1 MSVLTDVVISRV
13 TDQGFGVADL
23 NGRSVYV
30 DRTYTGEKVRVRII
44 GEHPTYYNA
53 HLVEVLEASPFRI
66 EPECCYSSCGG
77 CAFNFID
84 SKELLKLKNEFL
96 LSCLKEQCVKFDC
109 ILPECSGMY
118 DFHGYRNKAIYY
130 VRAQN
135 GKFVIGFFSKNSHDV
150 VEIYGCIMEPD
161 FVSCANEIIA
171 KWAEDFNIHAFDE
184 STGRGLIKNI
194 IYRSGEGTG
203 ERMLVVV
210 ATDFKIP
217 NLDELMLR
225 LEPLKFTSVW
235 ICRNKSQGNSIWTD
249 ELKKISGK
257 EHIYTCLAGLKYEI
271 SARSFLQLNIKQC
284 EKLYGLVLEF
294 ADVKS
299 SDVVF
304 DLYCGIGTIT
314 LKLAQKARKVYG
326 IEIVPEAVK
335 NAVRNAELND
345 LRNVEF
351 IEGKSETVCEELVNK
366 KQIRADIVVVDPP
379 RKGCDSSLINTLIFL
394 NPEKI
399 VYVSCNPKTLARDL
413 KLLESDYK
421 ITKIATVDMFPNTL
435 HVESVVK
442 LTRAGV

>member
-1 MSVLTDVVISRV
+1 
-13 TDQGFGVADL
+13 
-23 NGRSVYV
+23 
-30 DRTYTGEKVRVRII
+30 
-44 GEHPTYYNA
+44 
-53 HLVEVLEASPFRI
+53 
-66 EPECCYSSCGG
+66 
-77 CAFNFID
+77 
-84 SKELLKLKNEFL
+84 
-96 LSCLKEQCVKFDC
+96 
-109 ILPECSGMY
+109 
-118 DFHGYRNKAIYY
+118 
-130 VRAQN
+130 
-135 GKFVIGFFSKNSHDV
+135 
-150 VEIYGCIMEPD
+150 MEPD
-161 FVSCANEIIA
+161 FVSSANEIIA

-210 ATDFKIP
+210 ATDFQIP

-235 ICRNKSQGNSIWTD
+235 ICRNKSLGNSIWTD

-442 LTRAGV
+442 LTRAGLSQ

>member
-44 GEHPTYYNA
+44 EEHPTYYNA

-66 EPECCYSSCGG
+66 EPE
-77 CAFNFID
+77 
-84 SKELLKLKNEFL
+84 
-96 LSCLKEQCVKFDC
+96 EQCVKFDC

-210 ATDFKIP
+210 ATDFQIP

-399 VYVSCNPKTLARDL
+399 VYVSW
-413 KLLESDYK
+413 LEILSFLNQIIK
-421 ITKIATVDMFPNTL
+421 
-435 HVESVVK
+435 
-442 LTRAGV
+442 